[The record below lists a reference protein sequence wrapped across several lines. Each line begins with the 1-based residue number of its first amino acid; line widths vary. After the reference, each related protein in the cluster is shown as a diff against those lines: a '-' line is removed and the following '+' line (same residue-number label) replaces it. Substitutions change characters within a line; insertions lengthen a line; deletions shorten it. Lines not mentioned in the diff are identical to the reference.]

1 MAKKY
6 HPVSPLSV
14 VSEFFEKLVNNTLV
28 DHPEK
33 CGFIFY
39 FQYGFWSSQSTADL
53 LTVSFDRIGRLFNSS
68 GVTRTV
74 ALEHAGLL
82 HKLKPYGITGQISL
96 VLVIDGFKRLW
107 DVLFQLGLTFFLM
120 TLQMMLSVISLSILM
135 VLLLQLELASE
146 LDSDLH
152 GTVEVSFS

>member
-107 DVLFQLGLTFFLM
+107 DVLFQSWSYIFPNDLSDDVICNI
-120 TLQMMLSVISLSILM
+120 TLYTDGITATTRV
-135 VLLLQLELASE
+135 
-146 LDSDLH
+146 
-152 GTVEVSFS
+152 GF